1 MVKDINNHIEFMK
14 EFLNDINTLL
24 ANLSVKIREEYHV
37 SKEQAYVIRML
48 EYEKALSLT
57 EITER
62 QGVNKAAVSRR
73 IKKLINA
80 GLVQWDK
87 SEDSMDQRMKYI
99 KLTELGKQFNIESK
113 QVISDIV
120 GNLSS
125 DLSDEQIEQAR
136 YVLEI
141 IDHRIKQVNI
151 ENNFY

>member
-1 MVKDINNHIEFMK
+1 
-14 EFLNDINTLL
+14 
-24 ANLSVKIREEYHV
+24 
-37 SKEQAYVIRML
+37 
-48 EYEKALSLT
+48 
-57 EITER
+57 
-62 QGVNKAAVSRR
+62 
-73 IKKLINA
+73 
-80 GLVQWDK
+80 
-87 SEDSMDQRMKYI
+87 MKYI

-151 ENNFY
+151 ENNF